1 MAKEDNTGKPVY
13 KGPERRKFSRR
24 TTVDRRKEIRWE
36 PNKTN
41 RRQIAG
47 RRASDHLGVLATNKR

>member
-24 TTVDRRKEIRWE
+24 TIVDRRKEIRWE

-41 RRQIAG
+41 RRQTTG